1 MKKII
6 LEDHIVLEIVDLLKN
21 SDLSYDYISTKYN
34 LGKDQITMINT
45 GKRYTELLKNE
56 TFPIR
61 QKVVSKG
68 KKTMIES
75 KLDDSKLLEIID
87 LLKEG
92 KVKYDDIAEKYHVN
106 RQSIVQ
112 INRGEFN
119 SPIKENFTFPIR
131 VKHIRQEKG
140 VKSFKLTD
148 KQLHSIAKLLKE
160 NKLTF
165 KEIAEKFDVSSW
177 TISQINNGHKYFQ
190 ILKDEEFPIR
200 KEQLR
205 PKSDNSST
213 DNK

>member
-6 LEDHIVLEIVDLLKN
+6 LDDNVVLEIVDLLKN
-21 SDLSYDYISTKYN
+21 SGLSYDYISAKYN

-45 GKRYTELLKNE
+45 GKRYTELLKDE

-75 KLDDSKLLEIID
+75 RLDDSKLLEIIG

-92 KVKYDDIAEKYHVN
+92 KVKYDDIAKKYHVN

-119 SPIKENFTFPIR
+119 SPIKENLAFPIR
-131 VKHIRQEKG
+131 VKHLRQEKG
-140 VKSFKLTD
+140 VKSFKLTEN
-148 KQLHSIAKLLKE
+148 QLNSIVKLLKE

-165 KEIAEKFDVSSW
+165 KEIGEKFNVSSW

-190 ILKDEEFPIR
+190 ILDKEEFPIR

-205 PKSDNSST
+205 PKSNNSST
-213 DNK
+213 NTK